1 MADKN
6 TILIIDDDEDYRA
19 STRALLEGEGY
30 EVREAP
36 CGREGI
42 EQARS
47 IKPDLIVLDIMME
60 SPVEGYTVVQ
70 ALKFHG
76 EYTDVAEIPIVMV
89 SSVREDPANLFPM
102 AGDVPLITPDAY
114 MTKPLDIAEF
124 LRRVA
129 GLLEAKAD

>member
-1 MADKN
+1 MADRR

-19 STRALLEGEGY
+19 STRAMLESEGY
-30 EVREAP
+30 EVLEAP
-36 CGREGI
+36 GGREGI
-42 EQARS
+42 ECARTV
-47 IKPDLIVLDIMME
+47 KPDLIVLDIMME

-114 MTKPLDIAEF
+114 MTKPLDVPKF
-124 LRRVA
+124 LECVRQM
-129 GLLEAKAD
+129 LSQ